1 MSSRATRANAI
12 LWIGPLAMGLA
23 TLSLGS
29 CASVQPRVRQEA
41 KSPAAVVVA
50 QERFGAS
57 LEAALAA
64 QVANPEAAELP
75 AQPQVTDGARAV
87 LAVENY
93 RKGTTKPLVRE
104 ATSLSKSGNGGG
116 Q

>member
-1 MSSRATRANAI
+1 MSSRVIHANAI
-12 LWIGPLAMGLA
+12 LWIGPLAIGLA

-29 CASVQPRVRQEA
+29 CASVRQEA
-41 KSPAAVVVA
+41 KSHAAVVVA